1 MYFHLI
7 GIKEKWE
14 SQYELNLLISWWDED
29 FVRNFLSNRWVVV
42 VSINIFKDDPNTFGN
57 ISISTVFK
65 DTEVQIITQWDDLSE
80 RMYFFVF
87 LWLTPKYINFIN
99 NPIPEV
105 EMFQLLD
112 ATFNKV
118 KSLNEELENQKKEEE
133 LHEQKKYEESSIKDW
148 LKVINHN
155 IDYMEQIIK
164 AWEWIIEWSE
174 LKKIDD
180 CLNEM
185 KKVRLWTN
193 FNKMASLI
201 LDAHALTKKAE
212 SEILQAYDS
221 QKFLIDKNSS
231 ITNIDIIH
239 EIWIHNRISEK
250 GAVAPK
256 MLTGTESVIAVLWS
270 PGIFLQLLKRDFAFT
285 FKQTNFREFFKVLMN
300 TCEYFVLTG
309 ILSITILWLI
319 APLIGFQNFSL
330 YLLPAC
336 GFLWLLLY
344 LFNSLNFKSI
354 VALIWGFIALVII
367 YRRGLLLLL
376 NTFAM

>member
-112 ATFNKV
+112 ATFTKV
-118 KSLNEELENQKKEEE
+118 KSLNEELQKQKEEEE
-133 LHEQKKYEESSIKDW
+133 LHEQKKYEEKAVKDS

-155 IDYMEQIIK
+155 IDYLEQILK
-164 AWEWIIEWSE
+164 AWEGIIEKNDAVHIE
-174 LKKIDD
+174 N

-185 KKVRLWTN
+185 KKIRLWTN
-193 FNKMASLI
+193 FNKMASII
-201 LDAHALTKKAE
+201 LDSYELAKKRE
-212 SEILQAYDS
+212 PKILETYDS
-221 QKFLIDKNSS
+221 SKFLIDKNSS
-231 ITNIDIIH
+231 VTNIDVIY
-239 EIWIHNRISEK
+239 EDSVYNRISGK
-250 GAVAPK
+250 ATVMPK
-256 MLTGTESVIAVLWS
+256 LLTPTESVFSVLWPS
-270 PGIFLQLLKRDFAFT
+270 GIFLKLLQRDFAFT
-285 FKQTNFREFFKVLMN
+285 FKQTNFHEFFHVLMN
-300 TCEYFVLTG
+300 MCEYFVLTW

-336 GFLWLLLY
+336 GFLWLLIY
-344 LFNSLNFKSI
+344 LFNSLNLKSTM
-354 VALIWGFIALVII
+354 ALIWGFIALVII